1 MKYIIK
7 DWAGI
12 TMNWEGNP
20 FNSWDEA
27 CDALY
32 SSVTE
37 LTTKELAD
45 GDTEYK
51 DYDFD
56 ELWEINLDEYQI
68 VELEDE

>member
-20 FNSWDEA
+20 FEDLDQA
-27 CDALY
+27 CDTLY
-32 SSVTE
+32 SMVTE
-37 LTTKELAD
+37 LTSDELAR

-56 ELWEINLDEYQI
+56 DLWEINLGEFQI
-68 VELEDE
+68 IEEE